1 MKIALPRDNPHSS
14 GFSRRQFLQL
24 TAAAGTALSSGL
36 FSACGAGIKSPRQAP
51 PNPFV
56 ENGRPLLV
64 VVQGEDLR
72 TMLRLGIGALGG
84 LDRLTGF
91 GQEALLRGNYVAAQP
106 YPVTTAPEFVIAV
119 SEELRGAG
127 FLRTTL
133 FDSHGTELIP
143 GVRPEKNL
151 SKLGVLER
159 VQEHG
164 VDVIVRD
171 FFDPDE
177 FRFVRSPK
185 WHISSPVGVH
195 KLIHEAP
202 VIISLPVV
210 KRHGEARFTC
220 ALKMHFGSVSMADRM
235 VIHKNGRRQDYFDER
250 LVHFADTTK
259 PQLTIVDARSLL
271 ARRGPV
277 LSGGA
282 EVVQGVN
289 RLILSGDMAALDSY
303 CAQLMARYDP
313 TFSVDMIKDQLRHAA
328 ALGLGSPDLDRVKVV
343 EIRA

>member
-1 MKIALPRDNPHSS
+1 MKTQNRREDPHSS

-24 TAAAGTALSSGL
+24 AAAGTALSSGL
-36 FSACGAGIKSPRQAP
+36 FSACGAGVRLPRQVP

-64 VVQGEDLR
+64 IVEGEDLR
-72 TMLRLGIGALGG
+72 AMLQAGIGALGG
-84 LDRLTGF
+84 LDRLTGM
-91 GQEALLRGNYVAAQP
+91 GREALLRGNYVAGQP
-106 YPVTTAPEFVIAV
+106 YPVTTDPEFIISVA
-119 SEELRGAG
+119 EELRQAG
-127 FLRTTL
+127 FRRSTL
-133 FDSHGTELIP
+133 FDSHGTELVP

-151 SKLGVLER
+151 EKLGVSDRLK
-159 VQEHG
+159 QHG
-164 VDVIVRD
+164 VGVIVRD
-171 FFDPDE
+171 FLDPDE
-177 FRFVRSPK
+177 FQFVRSPK
-185 WHISSPVGVH
+185 WQIPSPVGVH
-195 KLIHEAP
+195 KLIHESP

-235 VIHKNGRRQDYFDER
+235 VIHKNGSRQEYFDQR

-259 PQLTIVDARSLL
+259 PQLTIVDARALL

-282 EVVQGVN
+282 EVVRGVN

-303 CAQLMARYDP
+303 CAQLMARHDP
-313 TFSVDMIKDQLRHAA
+313 TFSVDMIRGQLRHAA
-328 ALGLGSPDLDRVKVV
+328 TLGLGSPDLERVKVV